1 MKSQKI
7 NKKWWFFAAAILAQ
21 FIVMFLWVLR
31 TNDTLENGTIYKFRL
46 QGYDPHD
53 PFRGEYLR
61 ILLKDNIIEM
71 QNKDEATAIIN
82 ASKVYAS
89 FSVDDEGF
97 AMPMSLSQN
106 PSDDAL
112 KVEVSRDYYV
122 STEMTSIRIR
132 IQYPFDRLWMNQK
145 ECPVAEKV
153 VNKALSG
160 NKHVYALVS
169 IKNGDGVLKDIE
181 VDGVS
186 IKDLVKKEREQV
198 DTDAGD
204 IEEVEV
210 IAVDSAEMAKIDS
223 IIAGETKD

>member
-31 TNDTLENGTIYKFRL
+31 TNDTLENGAVYKFRL

-97 AMPMSLSQN
+97 AMPMSLSQSI
-106 PSDDAL
+106 SDNAL
-112 KVEVSRDYYV
+112 KVEVTRDYF
-122 STEMTSIRIR
+122 SSEMTHVRIK
-132 IQYPFDRLWMNQK
+132 YPFDRLWMNQK
-145 ECPVAEKV
+145 ECPIAEKI
-153 VNKALSG
+153 VNDALFR

>member
-1 MKSQKI
+1 MKSQKK

-31 TNDTLENGTIYKFRL
+31 SNDTLENGTIYKFRL

-53 PFRGEYLR
+53 PFRGKYLR
-61 ILLKDNIIEM
+61 IQFKDNIMEM
-71 QNKDEATAIIN
+71 QNEDEAMTIIN
-82 ASKVYAS
+82 ALEVYAK

-97 AMPMSLSQN
+97 AMPMSLSQSI
-106 PSDDAL
+106 SDNAL
-112 KVEVSRDYYV
+112 KVEVTRDYF
-122 STEMTSIRIR
+122 SSEMTSIRIR

-210 IAVDSAEMAKIDS
+210 IAVDTVEMAKFDS
-223 IIAGETKD
+223 TIGAEIKD

>member
-7 NKKWWFFAAAILAQ
+7 NKKWWFFAATILAQ

-31 TNDTLENGTIYKFRL
+31 SNDTLENGTIYKFRL
-46 QGYDPHD
+46 QGYDPYD
-53 PFRGEYLR
+53 PFRGKYLR
-61 ILLKDNIIEM
+61 IQFKDNIIEM

-132 IQYPFDRLWMNQK
+132 IQYPVDRLWMNQK
-145 ECPVAEKV
+145 EGPIAEKI
-153 VNKALSG
+153 VNDALFR

-210 IAVDSAEMAKIDS
+210 IAVDSTEMAKIDS
-223 IIAGETKD
+223 IIGGETKD

>member
-31 TNDTLENGTIYKFRL
+31 SNDTLENGAVYKFRL

-61 ILLKDNIIEM
+61 IQFKDNIMEM
-71 QNKDEATAIIN
+71 QNEDEAMTIIN
-82 ASKVYAS
+82 ALEVYAK

-97 AMPMSLSQN
+97 AMPMSLSQSI
-106 PSDDAL
+106 SDNAL
-112 KVEVSRDYYV
+112 KVEVTRDYF
-122 STEMTSIRIR
+122 SSEMTSIRIR

>member
-31 TNDTLENGTIYKFRL
+31 SNDTLENGAVYKFRL

-71 QNKDEATAIIN
+71 QNKGEATAIIN

-145 ECPVAEKV
+145 ECPIAEKI
-153 VNKALSG
+153 VNDALFR

-169 IKNGDGVLKDIE
+169 IKNGDGALKDVE